1 MLLPPV
7 EVADI
12 SKDLCQ
18 AATFWTPIHKRGYWC
33 HVKSSQFPLP
43 SKRTVFGLFLACI
56 ITQENWRSSR
66 SRKLELLSENPLKSI
81 SIKSCHAIETNDPI
95 VDLARKC
102 TITVHKKQV
111 RCRLGNQFSDFNQNA
126 PILLNILHLTLM
138 FANKLLKGWPVIFLC

>member
-95 VDLARKC
+95 VELGQEMY
-102 TITVHKKQV
+102 HNSFKKKV
-111 RCRLGNQFSDFNQNA
+111 RCRFGKQISDFDQNA
-126 PILLNILHLTLM
+126 PILLNILH
-138 FANKLLKGWPVIFLC
+138 